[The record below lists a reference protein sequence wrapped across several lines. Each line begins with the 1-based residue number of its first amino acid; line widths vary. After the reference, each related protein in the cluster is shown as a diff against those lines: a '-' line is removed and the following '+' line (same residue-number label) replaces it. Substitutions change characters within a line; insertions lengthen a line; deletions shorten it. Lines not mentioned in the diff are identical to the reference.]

1 MKIKILFLG
10 FICIATLLSLF
21 FSKEK
26 QLHFILTLDNIESL
40 AEGEDGQY
48 SCTASTDCY
57 NMIGQKDGSVSC
69 SGNVCSRGSDWSGK
83 RWVECDGNKTYC

>member
-1 MKIKILFLG
+1 ASRGLG
-10 FICIATLLSLF
+10 DVY
-21 FSKEK
+21 KR
-26 QLHFILTLDNIESL
+26 QTLDNIESL
-40 AEGEDGQY
+40 AAGEDGQY